1 MNNPSQVKAFTYRIL
16 YTVVENGSLKN
27 WRDVNKVF
35 RRKKSLKKK
44 KKETK
49 RFVKKNK
56 LEGNLAAWR

>member
-44 KKETK
+44 KKKPKGLLRKT
-49 RFVKKNK
+49 N
-56 LEGNLAAWR
+56 